1 MKNLVLAI
9 LAGICI
15 ALGGTVFLRLVGT
28 FPGANVV
35 GALLFTVGLFT
46 IVVKGF
52 HLYTGK
58 ICYAFDNPPDYL
70 AFCGLVWLGNLIGT
84 CFIAVLERCTA
95 IGGAGGIS
103 VVAQNLVNAKMAQS
117 YLSLF
122 ILGLL
127 CNIFIYIAVNIYAK
141 CQHEVGKYL
150 ALFLGVASFIL
161 CGTEHSVADMYYW
174 AVSGILFA
182 KPLESLICLIIIT
195 LGNGV
200 GGVLMPLLE
209 KISKEA

>member
-52 HLYTGK
+52 YLYTGK

-70 AFCGLVWLGNLIGT
+70 FFCGLVWLGNLLGK
-84 CFIAVLERCTA
+84 FL
-95 IGGAGGIS
+95 
-103 VVAQNLVNAKMAQS
+103 VVFRL
-117 YLSLF
+117 
-122 ILGLL
+122 
-127 CNIFIYIAVNIYAK
+127 
-141 CQHEVGKYL
+141 
-150 ALFLGVASFIL
+150 
-161 CGTEHSVADMYYW
+161 
-174 AVSGILFA
+174 
-182 KPLESLICLIIIT
+182 
-195 LGNGV
+195 
-200 GGVLMPLLE
+200 
-209 KISKEA
+209 

>member
-1 MKNLVLAI
+1 MKNLALAI

-15 ALGGTVFLRLVGT
+15 ALGGTVFLRLLGT

-52 HLYTGK
+52 LLYTGK
-58 ICYAFDNPPDYL
+58 ICYAFDNPPSYL
-70 AFCGLVWLGNLIGT
+70 GFCGLVWLGNLIGT

-117 YLSLF
+117 YVSLF
-122 ILGLL
+122 ILGFL

-141 CQHEVGKYL
+141 CPHELGKYL
-150 ALFLGVASFIL
+150 ALFLGVSSFIL

-174 AVSGILFA
+174 AVSGILFT
-182 KPLESLICLIIIT
+182 KPLESLTCLVVIT

-209 KISKEA
+209 KVDKGA